1 MRRKHQ
7 AGEPSHGR
15 TVTRGHLAH
24 GGIILRGDLLHREHT
39 REAESTRGR
48 ETNVAEPQKP
58 RGDYVQKKREVDDV
72 AVWLGGPRNFP
83 ANSQDHQQEAQAI
96 LVGRRPGGRGCSVCS
111 GARGRCGTRAAP
123 WCGAD
128 AARVA
133 GRGRPGVRWTTGM
146 CTAHPGRTRRCATT
160 LSTPPACHAP
170 RGGPCTT
177 GGAGAPRRVTSR
189 PQALA
194 DLGSA
199 ARTLTATAPEEQS
212 PRCAQ
217 DLSLLSHNAAG
228 LGERGRHTASA
239 ARQEPTSHMHSPDGT
254 DQSSLARTPKHSRS
268 LWLSDAS
275 QNETQHGH

>member
-15 TVTRGHLAH
+15 TVTQGHLAH

-83 ANSQDHQQEAQAI
+83 ANGQDHQQEAQAI

-133 GRGRPGVRWTTGM
+133 GRGRARRQVDDRHVHCPPGEDTAVRHHTVHATGLPR
-146 CTAHPGRTRRCATT
+146 APGRSLHHRGCWG
-160 LSTPPACHAP
+160 PAASRVPASGP
-170 RGGPCTT
+170 R
-177 GGAGAPRRVTSR
+177 
-189 PQALA
+189 
-194 DLGSA
+194 
-199 ARTLTATAPEEQS
+199 
-212 PRCAQ
+212 
-217 DLSLLSHNAAG
+217 
-228 LGERGRHTASA
+228 
-239 ARQEPTSHMHSPDGT
+239 
-254 DQSSLARTPKHSRS
+254 
-268 LWLSDAS
+268 
-275 QNETQHGH
+275 